1 MIKAYLIKGNTI
13 TSYKSISTDLK
24 NAGANWN
31 DEEVITDGNL
41 TTYRNPDDLPAF
53 NKELSKSLEVKL
65 KDMFKNNLKKL
76 FFTNFEEACFQEFL
90 NI

>member
-1 MIKAYLIKGNTI
+1 M

-31 DEEVITDGNL
+31 DEKVITDGNL

-65 KDMFKNNLKKL
+65 KDIFKNNLKKL

>member
-1 MIKAYLIKGNTI
+1 M

-65 KDMFKNNLKKL
+65 KDIFKNNLKKL
-76 FFTNFEEACFQEFL
+76 FFTNFEEVCFQEFL